1 MLKDFFKITVLNFCY
16 IQHRTTQLELIL
28 GKTNVAGV
36 TASTEALN
44 ENNAELSVTTFNA
57 ISYAFILFSLRI
69 VGDTNCTNQQ

>member
-28 GKTNVAGV
+28 GKTNIAGV
-36 TASTEALN
+36 AATAEALN

-57 ISYAFILFSLRI
+57 ISYAFILFS
-69 VGDTNCTNQQ
+69 